1 MKKQVALIVL
11 DGFAF
16 GEEYNGNAIHL
27 ANKPNFDKLWNKYPH
42 NVLHASG
49 EAVGLPE
56 GQMGNSEVG
65 HLNLGAGRTVYQ
77 SLTRINVAI
86 KNGSF
91 YTNEAFL
98 KAVQNVKDNN
108 KKLHIFA
115 LTSDGGVHS
124 HVNHVNALFE
134 MAKRQGLEKVYYHAF
149 LDGRDVSPKSAMQY
163 LDVIAKNENC
173 VISTVGGRYYGMD
186 RDKNYDRIAV
196 HYNCMTKLEGEV
208 FNSYE
213 EGIKAS
219 YEKEVLDEFVKPFIV
234 SKEGQIESG
243 DSIIFANFRPDRA
256 IQIATSFSNPTAV
269 PFETSVENITFVSM
283 MKYADSVLGE
293 LAFGL
298 QDLKNTYGEFI
309 SKNNLKQLRIAETE
323 KYAHVTFF
331 FDGGKDV
338 EIEGSTR
345 ILVNSPKVAT
355 YDLQPEMSAVEV
367 TDKVVAAI
375 ESNEFDT
382 IVLNFANCDMVGH
395 TGNIEASIKAVET
408 VDTCLGRVVEA
419 LEKNNGVALI
429 TADHGNA
436 EKLLD
441 ENGKPFTAHTTN
453 VVPVIVTKEGLEI
466 NEGTLGDVAPTLV
479 ELLGLEK
486 PVEMEG
492 NSLIKK

>member
-1 MKKQVALIVL
+1 MKKQVALIIL

-16 GEEYNGNAIHL
+16 GEEYEGNAIHL
-27 ANKPNFDKLWNKYPH
+27 AKKPNFDRLWNNFPH
-42 NVLHASG
+42 NILHASG
-49 EAVGLPE
+49 EAVGLPD

-98 KAVQNVKDNN
+98 KAVKNVKDNN

-134 MAKRQGLEKVYYHAF
+134 MAKREGLDKVYYHAF
-149 LDGRDVSPKSAMQY
+149 LDGRDVNPKSALKY
-163 LDVIAKNENC
+163 LDIISQNENC
-173 VISTVGGRYYGMD
+173 VVSTVGGRYYGMD
-186 RDKNYDRIAV
+186 RDKNYDRIKVA
-196 HYNCMTKLEGEV
+196 YDCMTDLQGEV
-208 FNSYE
+208 FETYRD
-213 EGIKAS
+213 GINAS
-219 YEKEVLDEFVKPFIV
+219 YEKDVLDEFVKPFIV

-256 IQIATSFSNPTAV
+256 IQIATSFSNPEAV
-269 PFETSVENITFVSM
+269 PFDAKVKDITFVSM

-309 SKNNLKQLRIAETE
+309 SNSGLKQLRIAETE

-355 YDLQPEMSAVEV
+355 YDLQPEMSAYEV
-367 TDKVVAAI
+367 TEKVVAQI
-375 ESNEFDT
+375 NKQEFDT

-395 TGNIEASIKAVET
+395 TGNIEASIKAVEV
-408 VDTCLGRVVEA
+408 VDECLGKVVDA
-419 LEKNNGVALI
+419 LLANNGVALI

-436 EKLLD
+436 EKLID

-453 VVPVIVTKEGLEI
+453 DVPVIVTKEGLEI
-466 NEGTLGDVAPTLV
+466 NEGTLGDVAPTLI
-479 ELLGLEK
+479 ELLGLTK